1 MRVLFHITARRWSGS
16 VRAFALAAH
25 GLAARRWETTLV
37 CPPGSEVEAR
47 LSSAGFDVVPVDP
60 DAGWPRRVLRLRRV
74 LRERFVEAV
83 FVHTAEEHLA
93 AAAATR
99 LAERGG
105 VVRRIPAAGAL
116 DLPRR
121 ARRAMRLAASG
132 YLFTSEESRAV
143 APSPPRRAF
152 EPVVAELGV
161 DATAHDAVTPAAR
174 ATLGAPAGTRLLVA
188 IAGADARSRAPHALR
203 TVALLAQ
210 RHPDIRL
217 ALLGHG
223 SDHPDLRMH
232 AAALGITN
240 IVSVLGE
247 RDDRLAVLRAADLG
261 WVITG
266 GDDAAFGYLDLM
278 ASRVPV
284 VAARDALAQHYVA
297 DGIAGLLLPP
307 DDAAGSAAIIT
318 ALLGREEQRVAIG
331 GAGRLRVAREFPL
344 ETMIDGF
351 ERAAQ
356 AASDRSLWRR

>member
-25 GLAARRWETTLV
+25 GLSARRWETTLA

-47 LSSAGFDVVPVDP
+47 LSSEGLEVVPIDP
-60 DAGWPRRVLRLRRV
+60 DAGWLRRVFRLRRA

-83 FVHTAEEHLA
+83 FVHTADEHLA

-105 VVRRIPAAGAL
+105 VVRRVPAGGEL

-121 ARRAMRLAASG
+121 ARRAMRLASSG
-132 YLFTSEESRAV
+132 HLFTTAESLAA

-152 EPVVAELGV
+152 EPLVAELGV
-161 DATAHDAVTPAAR
+161 DATVHDAVTPAAR

-188 IAGADARSRAPHALR
+188 VTGADARVRAPHVLR
-203 TVALLAQ
+203 TIALLAA
-210 RHPDIRL
+210 RHPDVRL

-223 SDHPDLRMH
+223 ADHPDIRMH

-247 RDDRLAVLRAADLG
+247 RDDRLAVLRAADIG
-261 WVITG
+261 WVIAG

-284 VAARDALAQHYVA
+284 VAARDGLAQHYVA

-307 DDAAGSAAIIT
+307 DDAAGSAAVVA
-318 ALLGREEQRVAIG
+318 ALLGKEDQRQAIG
-331 GAGRLRVAREFPL
+331 GAGRMRVAREFPL
-344 ETMIDGF
+344 EAMIDGF

-356 AASDRSLWRR
+356 AARDRSLWRR